1 MQDSGLDVPLTNGF
15 SNTVEATAYSKLCD
29 RLRPRLEAELA
40 EIDRLSEE
48 NAAWSA
54 PVELDQQSVGRV
66 SRIDAMQMQAMSQA
80 VQRRRTVR
88 RTLIQQALKR
98 IEEGEFGHC
107 VECGEEI
114 APGRLDV
121 DPTFAA
127 CVRCAK

>member
-1 MQDSGLDVPLTNGF
+1 MDGIDDQ
-15 SNTVEATAYSKLCD
+15 ERIARY
-29 RLRPRLEAELA
+29 RPRLEQELA
-40 EIDRLSEE
+40 EIEKLDAE

-80 VQRRRTVR
+80 VQRRRAAR
-88 RTLIQQALKR
+88 RVAIQQALKR
-98 IEEGEFGHC
+98 IAEGEFGFC
-107 VECGEEI
+107 VECGEPI

-121 DPTFAA
+121 DPTFSA